1 MTVFGDIYQKLLIFE
16 MSNIRRYWTI
26 IWRYLTIETFT
37 MHDRLACDI
46 YCAHACLRRYDS
58 TLFYFEKLKPRRLI
72 FLINCRSNLTINIV
86 NRAKKM
92 KNEWLTMPTLTK
104 ENVIFDFKL
113 SPGWFSV
120 AEEAEVDAHDWNQ
133 RNWKRNVLKS
143 GCDRNPQN
151 IRKNMIFV

>member
-1 MTVFGDIYQKLLIFE
+1 
-16 MSNIRRYWTI
+16 
-26 IWRYLTIETFT
+26 
-37 MHDRLACDI
+37 
-46 YCAHACLRRYDS
+46 
-58 TLFYFEKLKPRRLI
+58 
-72 FLINCRSNLTINIV
+72 
-86 NRAKKM
+86 M
-92 KNEWLTMPTLTK
+92 KNEWLIMPTLTK
-104 ENVIFDFKL
+104 ENVIFDTKL